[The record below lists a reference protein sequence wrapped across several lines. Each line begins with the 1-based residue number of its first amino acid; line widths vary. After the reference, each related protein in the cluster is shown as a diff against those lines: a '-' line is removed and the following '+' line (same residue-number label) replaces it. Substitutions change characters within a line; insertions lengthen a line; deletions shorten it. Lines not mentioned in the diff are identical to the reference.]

1 MVYGQGKDIQANYR
15 AASKHGSGL
24 NGLIL
29 GVGKIIEGGVNLG
42 FGAQQGNPQKAMQ
55 GATTISQGFGTIGN
69 GILTEVQAQRQGLNL
84 NMNGQPVVNPMIQQY
99 NNQPI
104 VNNPLQN
111 QNNQQIQNQQN
122 AQMVAE
128 GFDMNAGFN
137 PQSGIFHD
145 GSGNTVSLEKQAT
158 FQQLT
163 PQQTQMINSRQLES
177 PLLLANNQNQK
188 VMNYLNY
195 VNL

>member
-1 MVYGQGKDIQANYR
+1 MVYGQGKDVQANYQ

-24 NGLIL
+24 ISLI
-29 GVGKIIEGGVNLG
+29 
-42 FGAQQGNPQKAMQ
+42 
-55 GATTISQGFGTIGN
+55 FGTIGN
-69 GILTEVQAQRQGLNL
+69 GTLSEVQAQRQGLNL
-84 NMNGQPVVNPMIQQY
+84 NINGQPVVNPMIQQY
-99 NNQPI
+99 NTQPI

-122 AQMVAE
+122 AQIVAG

-137 PQSGIFHD
+137 PRSGMFHD

-195 VNL
+195 VNI

>member
-1 MVYGQGKDIQANYR
+1 MTYGQGKDIQANYQS
-15 AASKHGSGL
+15 ASKHGSGL

-69 GILTEVQAQRQGLNL
+69 EISSEVQVQRQGLNL
-84 NMNGQPVVNPMIQQY
+84 NMNGQPIVNPMIQQY
-99 NNQPI
+99 NNNQSI

-122 AQMVAE
+122 AQIVAG

-137 PQSGIFHD
+137 PRSGMFHD

-163 PQQTQMINSRQLES
+163 PQQTQMINSRQLVS
-177 PLLLANNQNQK
+177 PMLANNQNQK

-195 VNL
+195 INL